1 MGTLVWGMRARGKR
15 ALGMMARGKRAL
27 GMMARGKWAWGIV
40 ALGTLGKRPRR
51 PVQRELKPVIQVDQK
66 SKINIAR
73 SKPFFKIL
81 FWDVFRCKRFFTF
94 MLLLWKLE
102 QNCAF

>member
-1 MGTLVWGMRARGKR
+1 MGTLVWGMRARGKQ
-15 ALGMMARGKRAL
+15 AL

-40 ALGTLGKRPRR
+40 ALGTLEKRQRR
-51 PVQRELKPVIQVDQK
+51 PVQRELKPVIQVEQK
-66 SKINIAR
+66 SKMNIAR

-94 MLLLWKLE
+94 MLLLWNLE